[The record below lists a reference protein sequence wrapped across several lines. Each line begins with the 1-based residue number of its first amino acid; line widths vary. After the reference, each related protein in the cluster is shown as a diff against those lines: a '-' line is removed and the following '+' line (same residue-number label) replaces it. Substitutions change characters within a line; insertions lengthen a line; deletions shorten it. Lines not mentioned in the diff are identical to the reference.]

1 MAEQTLTKD
10 GASVTV
16 DAIMYWR
23 IVDAGRAAI
32 QVVNFTQA
40 VMGAAQGGLRD
51 IIGRN
56 DLSTV
61 LSQRRELD
69 EQLTLILDEQT
80 EPWGIKVQS
89 VQLRDIK
96 VPDNLQDALSRM
108 AQAERERQARVILG
122 ESEVQ
127 VAEQF
132 AEAGEL
138 YRHHP
143 TALHLR
149 GMNMLYETMRSG
161 LSTVIV
167 VPSSALESMNLGAI
181 GGISALGQ
189 TCPAARRREAAP
201 PPRRPIRSRL
211 RRRSHDRSASARRS
225 SRAFTRES
233 WRTSGALD
241 PGQLGHFGARP
252 KLGQR
257 VQQLGVHQQDHG
269 EAGAFD
275 GARRARR
282 ARAGRSLREA
292 RARARSRW
300 RLVAFEPAA
309 GQRPRLVVAVG
320 AVDQQD
326 ASAIVADERRHA
338 HAVPA
343 VAQPQVEPA

>member
-1 MAEQTLTKD
+1 MTPTTIGVAIVAILVLITILSSLRICNEWERKVVLRLGRFGGVRGPGIFFLLPYIEQTPFTIDTRVTTTPFLAEQTLTKD

-69 EQLTLILDEQT
+69 EQLTIILDEQT
-80 EPWGIKVQS
+80 EAWGIKVQS

-96 VPDNLQDALSRM
+96 VPDNLQDALSRI
-108 AQAERERQARVILG
+108 AQAEREKQARVILG

-127 VAEQF
+127 VAKQF
-132 AEAGEL
+132 SDAGEL
-138 YRHHP
+138 YRMHP

-167 VPSSALESMNLGAI
+167 VPSSALDSMNLGVI
-181 GGISALGQ
+181 GGITALSQAGTDAVKSA
-189 TCPAARRREAAP
+189 PASP
-201 PPRRPIRSRL
+201 PDKPVI
-211 RRRSHDRSASARRS
+211 
-225 SRAFTRES
+225 
-233 WRTSGALD
+233 
-241 PGQLGHFGARP
+241 
-252 KLGQR
+252 
-257 VQQLGVHQQDHG
+257 
-269 EAGAFD
+269 
-275 GARRARR
+275 
-282 ARAGRSLREA
+282 
-292 RARARSRW
+292 
-300 RLVAFEPAA
+300 
-309 GQRPRLVVAVG
+309 
-320 AVDQQD
+320 
-326 ASAIVADERRHA
+326 
-338 HAVPA
+338 
-343 VAQPQVEPA
+343 

>member
-1 MAEQTLTKD
+1 MSPTTVGLLIVAILAVITILSSLRICNEWERKVVLRLGRFGGVRGPGVFFLLPYVEQTPFTIDTRVTTTAFMAEQTLTKD

-127 VAEQF
+127 VAQQF
-132 AEAGEL
+132 SQAGEL
-138 YRHHP
+138 YRSHP

-161 LSTVIV
+161 VSTVIV
-167 VPSSALESMNLGAI
+167 VPSSALETMNLGAI
-181 GGISALGQ
+181 GGISALGSM
-189 TCPAARRREAAP
+189 P
-201 PPRRPIRSRL
+201 
-211 RRRSHDRSASARRS
+211 
-225 SRAFTRES
+225 
-233 WRTSGALD
+233 
-241 PGQLGHFGARP
+241 
-252 KLGQR
+252 
-257 VQQLGVHQQDHG
+257 
-269 EAGAFD
+269 
-275 GARRARR
+275 
-282 ARAGRSLREA
+282 EA
-292 RARARSRW
+292 RAPD
-300 RLVAFEPAA
+300 VKTEPTES
-309 GQRPRLVVAVG
+309 PR
-320 AVDQQD
+320 
-326 ASAIVADERRHA
+326 
-338 HAVPA
+338 
-343 VAQPQVEPA
+343 

>member
-1 MAEQTLTKD
+1 MSPTTVGILIVALLIVITMLSSLRICNEWERKVVLRLGRFGGVRGPGIFFLLPYVETTPFTIDMRVVTTAFQAEQTLTKD

-32 QVVNFTQA
+32 QVANYVQA
-40 VMGAAQGGLRD
+40 VMGAAAGGLRD

-69 EQLTLILDEQT
+69 EQLTYILDEQT

-127 VAEQF
+127 VAQQF
-132 AEAGEL
+132 SQAGEL
-138 YRHHP
+138 YRMHP

-161 LSTVIV
+161 VATVIV
-167 VPSSALESMNLGAI
+167 VPSSALDTMNLGVI
-181 GGISALGQ
+181 GGISALGSM
-189 TCPAARRREAAP
+189 TDAKP
-201 PPRRPIRSRL
+201 PEVK
-211 RRRSHDRSASARRS
+211 
-225 SRAFTRES
+225 T
-233 WRTSGALD
+233 
-241 PGQLGHFGARP
+241 
-252 KLGQR
+252 
-257 VQQLGVHQQDHG
+257 
-269 EAGAFD
+269 
-275 GARRARR
+275 
-282 ARAGRSLREA
+282 
-292 RARARSRW
+292 
-300 RLVAFEPAA
+300 EPAEA
-309 GQRPRLVVAVG
+309 PR
-320 AVDQQD
+320 
-326 ASAIVADERRHA
+326 
-338 HAVPA
+338 
-343 VAQPQVEPA
+343 

>member
-1 MAEQTLTKD
+1 MEVGTIGALIIALLIIVTILSSLRICSEWERKVVLRLGRFGGVRGPGIFFLLPYVEQTPFTIDTRVVTTGFQAEQTLTRD

-23 IVDAGRAAI
+23 VIDAGRAAI
-32 QVVNFTQA
+32 QVANYSQA
-40 VMGAAQGGLRD
+40 VMGAAAGGLRD

-69 EQLTLILDEQT
+69 EQLTVTLDEQT

-127 VAEQF
+127 VAQQF
-132 AEAGEL
+132 AQAGEL
-138 YRHHP
+138 YRAHP

-161 LSTVIV
+161 VASVIV

-181 GGISALGQ
+181 GGLSALGKASDQ
-189 TCPAARRREAAP
+189 SAPKSADGSAP
-201 PPRRPIRSRL
+201 PPP
-211 RRRSHDRSASARRS
+211 
-225 SRAFTRES
+225 T
-233 WRTSGALD
+233 
-241 PGQLGHFGARP
+241 
-252 KLGQR
+252 
-257 VQQLGVHQQDHG
+257 V
-269 EAGAFD
+269 
-275 GARRARR
+275 
-282 ARAGRSLREA
+282 
-292 RARARSRW
+292 
-300 RLVAFEPAA
+300 
-309 GQRPRLVVAVG
+309 
-320 AVDQQD
+320 
-326 ASAIVADERRHA
+326 
-338 HAVPA
+338 
-343 VAQPQVEPA
+343 

>member
-1 MAEQTLTKD
+1 MSPTTVGVLIVAIVIVITILSSLRICSEWERKVVLRLGRFGGVRGPGIFFLLPYVETTPFTIDTRVVTTAFQAEQTLTKD

-23 IVDAGRAAI
+23 VVDAGRAAI
-32 QVVNFTQA
+32 QVANYVQA
-40 VMGAAQGGLRD
+40 VMGAAAGALRD

-69 EQLTLILDEQT
+69 EQLTYILDEQT

-127 VAEQF
+127 VAQQF
-132 AEAGEL
+132 SQAGEL
-138 YRHHP
+138 YRMHP

-161 LSTVIV
+161 VATVIV

-181 GGISALGQ
+181 GGVSALGSMADARQ
-189 TCPAARRREAAP
+189 AEVRTEPAE
-201 PPRRPIRSRL
+201 PPR
-211 RRRSHDRSASARRS
+211 
-225 SRAFTRES
+225 
-233 WRTSGALD
+233 
-241 PGQLGHFGARP
+241 
-252 KLGQR
+252 
-257 VQQLGVHQQDHG
+257 
-269 EAGAFD
+269 
-275 GARRARR
+275 
-282 ARAGRSLREA
+282 
-292 RARARSRW
+292 
-300 RLVAFEPAA
+300 
-309 GQRPRLVVAVG
+309 
-320 AVDQQD
+320 
-326 ASAIVADERRHA
+326 
-338 HAVPA
+338 
-343 VAQPQVEPA
+343 

>member
-1 MAEQTLTKD
+1 MSPTTVGVLIVAILIVITILSSLRICSEWERKVVLRLGRFGGVRGPGIFFLLPYVETTPFTIDTRVVTTAFQAEQTLTKD

-32 QVVNFTQA
+32 QVANYVQA
-40 VMGAAQGGLRD
+40 VMGAAAGALRD

-69 EQLTLILDEQT
+69 EQLTYILDEQT

-127 VAEQF
+127 VAQQF
-132 AEAGEL
+132 SQAGEV
-138 YRHHP
+138 YRLHP

-161 LSTVIV
+161 VATVIV
-167 VPSSALESMNLGAI
+167 VPSSALETMNLGAI
-181 GGISALGQ
+181 GGISALGSM
-189 TCPAARRREAAP
+189 TDARQPDVKTEP
-201 PPRRPIRSRL
+201 GEPPR
-211 RRRSHDRSASARRS
+211 
-225 SRAFTRES
+225 
-233 WRTSGALD
+233 
-241 PGQLGHFGARP
+241 
-252 KLGQR
+252 
-257 VQQLGVHQQDHG
+257 
-269 EAGAFD
+269 
-275 GARRARR
+275 
-282 ARAGRSLREA
+282 
-292 RARARSRW
+292 
-300 RLVAFEPAA
+300 
-309 GQRPRLVVAVG
+309 
-320 AVDQQD
+320 
-326 ASAIVADERRHA
+326 
-338 HAVPA
+338 
-343 VAQPQVEPA
+343 

>member
-1 MAEQTLTKD
+1 MNVGTIGVAIVAILLVITILSSLRICNEWERKVVLRLGRFGGVRGPGIFFLLPYLEQTPFTIDTRVVTTPFVAEQTLTKD

-69 EQLTLILDEQT
+69 EQLTVTLDEQT

-96 VPDNLQDALSRM
+96 VPDNLQDALSRI
-108 AQAERERQARVILG
+108 AQAERERQARLILG
-122 ESEVQ
+122 ASEVQ
-127 VAEQF
+127 VATQF

-138 YRHHP
+138 YRSHP

-167 VPSSALESMNLGAI
+167 VPSSALDSMNLGAV
-181 GGISALGQ
+181 GGISALSQIGDGQ
-189 TCPAARRREAAP
+189 KGAP
-201 PPRRPIRSRL
+201 P
-211 RRRSHDRSASARRS
+211 SA
-225 SRAFTRES
+225 
-233 WRTSGALD
+233 
-241 PGQLGHFGARP
+241 
-252 KLGQR
+252 
-257 VQQLGVHQQDHG
+257 
-269 EAGAFD
+269 
-275 GARRARR
+275 
-282 ARAGRSLREA
+282 
-292 RARARSRW
+292 
-300 RLVAFEPAA
+300 PA
-309 GQRPRLVVAVG
+309 
-320 AVDQQD
+320 
-326 ASAIVADERRHA
+326 
-338 HAVPA
+338 
-343 VAQPQVEPA
+343 

>member
-1 MAEQTLTKD
+1 MSPATVGLLIVAILVIITILSSLRICSEWERKVVLRLGRFGGVRGPGIFFLLPYVETTPFTIDMRVVTTAFQAEQTLTKD

-23 IVDAGRAAI
+23 VVDAGRAAI
-32 QVVNFTQA
+32 QVANYVQA
-40 VMGAAQGGLRD
+40 VMGAAAGALRA

-69 EQLTLILDEQT
+69 EQLTYILDEQT

-127 VAEQF
+127 VAQQF
-132 AEAGEL
+132 SQAGEL
-138 YRHHP
+138 YRRHP

-161 LSTVIV
+161 VATVIV

-181 GGISALGQ
+181 GGISALGGLSDDANGSDVR
-189 TCPAARRREAAP
+189 TEPTES
-201 PPRRPIRSRL
+201 PR
-211 RRRSHDRSASARRS
+211 
-225 SRAFTRES
+225 
-233 WRTSGALD
+233 
-241 PGQLGHFGARP
+241 
-252 KLGQR
+252 
-257 VQQLGVHQQDHG
+257 
-269 EAGAFD
+269 
-275 GARRARR
+275 
-282 ARAGRSLREA
+282 
-292 RARARSRW
+292 
-300 RLVAFEPAA
+300 
-309 GQRPRLVVAVG
+309 
-320 AVDQQD
+320 
-326 ASAIVADERRHA
+326 
-338 HAVPA
+338 
-343 VAQPQVEPA
+343 

>member
-1 MAEQTLTKD
+1 MEVGTIGLLIIALLIVITILSSLRICSEWERKVVLRLGRFGGVRGPGIFFLVPYIEVTPFTIDTRVVTTAFQAEQTLTKD

-23 IVDAGRAAI
+23 VVDAGRAAI
-32 QVVNFTQA
+32 QVANYAQA
-40 VMGAAQGGLRD
+40 VMGAAAGGLRD

-127 VAEQF
+127 VAQQF
-132 AEAGEL
+132 SQAGEL
-138 YRHHP
+138 YRVHP

-161 LSTVIV
+161 VATVIV
-167 VPSSALESMNLGAI
+167 VPSSALETMNLGAI
-181 GGISALGQ
+181 GGLNALSQ
-189 TCPAARRREAAP
+189 AAP
-201 PPRRPIRSRL
+201 KP
-211 RRRSHDRSASARRS
+211 
-225 SRAFTRES
+225 
-233 WRTSGALD
+233 
-241 PGQLGHFGARP
+241 
-252 KLGQR
+252 
-257 VQQLGVHQQDHG
+257 
-269 EAGAFD
+269 
-275 GARRARR
+275 
-282 ARAGRSLREA
+282 AGR
-292 RARARSRW
+292 
-300 RLVAFEPAA
+300 
-309 GQRPRLVVAVG
+309 
-320 AVDQQD
+320 DQPTD
-326 ASAIVADERRHA
+326 G
-338 HAVPA
+338 
-343 VAQPQVEPA
+343 